1 MRVPRVKVSSGLY
14 PLCMK
19 TIEVFQAAMWGVQ
32 VAQDPTSVPTSA
44 VDGKST
50 ACVQLFSVMAESASS
65 LGTYPQVSGVL
76 PFQETRMFRPEGFE
90 VRTVSRKIHNG
101 KEIETNIL

>member
-1 MRVPRVKVSSGLY
+1 MRVPRVKVFWGLY

-44 VDGKST
+44 VEGKST
-50 ACVQLFSVMAESASS
+50 ACVQLFSVMAESASTFSVCAWGIMAFGAILRS
-65 LGTYPQVSGVL
+65 LGHYCATLGV
-76 PFQETRMFRPEGFE
+76 
-90 VRTVSRKIHNG
+90 
-101 KEIETNIL
+101 